1 MPKKIVQPK
10 ETILKYAREILET
23 EGYEALN
30 VRNLAKCSGVS
41 VGTIYNY
48 FEDKRVLDMY
58 VMTAFWS
65 EYEQLVQTILTDDS
79 RDFYGK
85 LRKIESEM
93 NHFVTLFRDL
103 FSQVMQNKNH
113 TYSEKERST
122 KNQMIKRMSLMLERE
137 ILKENP
143 DLATGTPNPE
153 DIADWIMNSM
163 MMINHMKGM
172 NYPQLEKF
180 IKKMM
185 A

>member
-10 ETILKYAREILET
+10 ETILKYAREILEN

-48 FEDKRVLDMY
+48 FEDKKVLDMY
-58 VMTAFWS
+58 IMTAFWS
-65 EYEQLVQTILTDDS
+65 EYELLVQTILADDS
-79 RDFYGK
+79 KDFYKK
-85 LRKIESEM
+85 LQEIESEM
-93 NHFVTLFRDL
+93 NRFVAIFRDL
-103 FSQVMQNKNH
+103 FSQAMQSRNNA
-113 TYSEKERST
+113 YSEKERST

-137 ILKENP
+137 ILRENP
-143 DLATGTPNPE
+143 KLANETPNAE